1 MSATTRTMIDA
12 AAGGTLMGET
22 PEEAYELLDEMASNN
37 YQWSL
42 DRMAP
47 KRATGVDKIN
57 VFSVLAAQVVNLS
70 NQLGNMNVNVIQST
84 NVICDFCAGNHA
96 SIDCQVRSPFAISTS
111 KQTNFVSYF
120 QRQNNP
126 YSNTY
131 NLGWRNH
138 PNFSW
143 GNTQNTLKPPLGFQP
158 QEKKPNL
165 EDLITQFITKF
176 ETKFQNQDATIRNL
190 ERQIGQLASMISER
204 PQGSLPS
211 NTETNP
217 KKQVQA
223 ITLRSGKELEI
234 PKENNQEAEEKQE
247 LAAPNLSSKSE
258 ASKEEATPSSP
269 MASRVVKEATKQ
281 PPYDSSFKPY
291 VLLIPFPQRLKK
303 KIR

>member
-1 MSATTRTMIDA
+1 MSATTQTMIDA
-12 AAGGTLMGET
+12 AAGGTLMGKT

-37 YQWSL
+37 YQWSS

-47 KRATGVDKIN
+47 KRAAGVHEIN
-57 VFSVLAAQVVNLS
+57 AFSVLAAQVANLS
-70 NQLGNMNVNVIQST
+70 KQLSNMNVNAIQST

-96 SIDCQVRSPFAISTS
+96 SVDCQVGSPFATSTS
-111 KQTNFVSYF
+111 EQASFVSNF

-131 NLGWRNH
+131 NPGWRNH
-138 PNFSW
+138 PNLSW
-143 GNTQNTLKPPLGFQP
+143 GNTQNTLKPPPGFQP

-165 EDLITQFITKF
+165 EELITQFITKS

-204 PQGSLPS
+204 PHGSLSS

-217 KKQVQA
+217 KEQVQA
-223 ITLRSGKELEI
+223 ITLRRGKELEL

-247 LAAPNLSSKSE
+247 LAAPNLSSKSK

-269 MASRVVKEATKQ
+269 MASRAAKEASK
-281 PPYDSSFKPY
+281 
-291 VLLIPFPQRLKK
+291 
-303 KIR
+303 